1 MPVSQPTTTP
11 PAKSP
16 LFESPEL
23 VLSESV
29 LIEALSRTVDSTN
42 FNTLLSANF
51 LTAMVAR
58 DRRLTRDY
66 FEEVLVTSFNLQ
78 NRLVRIK
85 ELNIML
91 ENLAAGRGFSTTE
104 IKEKIAKHMDEA
116 ADHQHKLLQC
126 LSLFQEM
133 RGEGDP
139 VS

>member
-11 PAKSP
+11 PAKAA

-23 VLSESV
+23 VLSESI

-66 FEEVLVTSFNLQ
+66 FEEVLSPASICKTVWCGS
-78 NRLVRIK
+78 R
-85 ELNIML
+85 
-91 ENLAAGRGFSTTE
+91 S
-104 IKEKIAKHMDEA
+104 
-116 ADHQHKLLQC
+116 
-126 LSLFQEM
+126 
-133 RGEGDP
+133 
-139 VS
+139 